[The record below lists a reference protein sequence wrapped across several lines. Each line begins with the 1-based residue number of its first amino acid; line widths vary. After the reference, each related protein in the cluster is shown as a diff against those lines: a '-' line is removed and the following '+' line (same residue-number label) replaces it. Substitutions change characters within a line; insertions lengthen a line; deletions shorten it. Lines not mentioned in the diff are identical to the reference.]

1 MNKLKSR
8 KFQVFIIW
16 LVLVLFS
23 FINTNI
29 QSSTQ
34 ELILQFFGRVS
45 IIYIGGNVF
54 QKYIERKKSE

>member
-16 LVLVLFS
+16 LALVIFS
-23 FINTNI
+23 FISVNI
-29 QSSTQ
+29 AVSTQ
-34 ELILQFFGRVS
+34 EIILQFFGRVS